1 MRHPDPQGPVGASP
15 ELAPPP
21 PPRPSPFARLCLKAR
36 PTAAQLADRLQPL
49 DGLFPDGL
57 ELYLDAADLADDV
70 TMRAVAERVEAVSV
84 PAGFAWLIEGPVT
97 SLDGEFF
104 DVTRD
109 SPADRLVVERLGEL
123 ASRLGVVGVNIHAI
137 APSADLTRLTLTH
150 RAELLQHAAPFFQ
163 HFVQHM
169 QQAGTI
175 PTVENMPP
183 VLRMRRGGYYFT
195 PIGMAGADLR
205 WLCQQAPGLAILP
218 DTSHAGLYLNARRA
232 AEDRD
237 VRDAAGQP
245 WVDALLNYVRELPPE
260 SPNVLGYFQSFG
272 GLVANAQVS
281 NASGLLGEG
290 LGYAEGEFD
299 LDPTIRWLGASA
311 QHIVTETLER
321 NQDDAAGMKDAL
333 RRMRAA
339 LA

>member
-1 MRHPDPQGPVGASP
+1 MP
-15 ELAPPP
+15 ELDSRGPGGTSRELTTPPA
-21 PPRPSPFARLCLKAR
+21 RPSTLARLCLKAR

-70 TMRAVAERVEAVSV
+70 TMQAVVQRVEALSV

-109 SPADRLVVERLGEL
+109 SAADRLVVERLGQL
-123 ASRLGVVGVNIHAI
+123 AYRLGVVGVNIHAI
-137 APSADLTRLTLTH
+137 APSADLTRLTLAH
-150 RAELLQHAAPFFQ
+150 RADLLQRAAPFFQ
-163 HFVQHM
+163 YFVQEM
-169 QQAGTI
+169 QRAGAV

-195 PIGMAGADLR
+195 PIGMAGEDLR

-218 DTSHAGLYLNARRA
+218 DTSHAGLYLNAQRA
-232 AEDRD
+232 AANRD
-237 VRDAAGQP
+237 PGDAAGQP
-245 WVDALLNYVRELPPE
+245 WLETLLNYVRELPPE
-260 SPNVLGYFQSFG
+260 PADVLEYFQSFG
-272 GLVANAQVS
+272 RLVANAQVS

-290 LGYAEGEFD
+290 LRYAEGEYD
-299 LDPTIRWLGASA
+299 LDPTIRWLGTSA
-311 QHIVTETLER
+311 QHIVTETLES